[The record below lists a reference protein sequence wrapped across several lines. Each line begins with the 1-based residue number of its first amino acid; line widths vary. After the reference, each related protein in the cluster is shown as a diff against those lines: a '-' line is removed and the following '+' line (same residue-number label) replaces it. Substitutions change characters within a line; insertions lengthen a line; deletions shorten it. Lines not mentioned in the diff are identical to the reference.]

1 MSHLINL
8 NGVLLQDLNISMHS
22 LERFIKLLSSGHL
35 TIKESKLYL
44 IDPDVILDSNAE
56 LF

>member
-8 NGVLLQDLNISMHS
+8 NGVLLHDLNISMRS

-35 TIKESKLYL
+35 TTKESKLYL
-44 IDPDVILDSNAE
+44 IDPDVILGSNAE